1 MEDVGFFF
9 QSDGNEPEINAWLNI
24 MFKGLFKGLQIV
36 SPHFNMQIL

>member
-9 QSDGNEPEINAWLNI
+9 QSDGNEPEINAWLN